1 MIVIL
6 LKSSG
11 SLLMSRRHSFETD
24 IARTIL
30 LVDWGLSR
38 IALKKTSGC
47 REDVISR
54 VGGLAN
60 TFTGAVLGVAV
71 DTHDE
76 GH

>member
-47 REDVISR
+47 
-54 VGGLAN
+54 
-60 TFTGAVLGVAV
+60 VARM
-71 DTHDE
+71 
-76 GH
+76 